1 MARDQRLVTLGAF
14 VRARRDAANPPAT
27 DERRQ
32 VSGLRREEVAAQAF
46 ISDDYYRRIE
56 QGRIV
61 PSADVLRRIGE
72 VLGFGDDETRYAESL
87 LSEADHPERPVAGA
101 PSAAL
106 RSLVDQLGEVPA
118 LVIGPGT
125 AILAWNDAAAELLV
139 DFAAIPAA
147 RRRYVELLFTDDDFQ
162 SRFAD
167 LDAMRRTVVGIVRAS
182 APSGQPD
189 SAWID
194 DLERA
199 DERFRELWRR
209 HAVTQPHDHLRVRL
223 RTEDGASTEYD
234 QVVLQ
239 VVDEPTQRVLL
250 FARRSP

>member
-14 VRARRDAANPPAT
+14 VRARRDAAAPPAT
-27 DERRQ
+27 DARRQ
-32 VSGLRREEVAAQAF
+32 VSGLRREEVAASAF

-61 PSADVLRRIGE
+61 PSADVLRRIGG
-72 VLGFGDDETRYAESL
+72 VLGFGDDEYRYAESL
-87 LSEADHPERPVAGA
+87 LADPGDADRPATVS

-106 RSLVDQLGEVPA
+106 RGLVDQLGEVPA

-125 AILAWNDAAAELLV
+125 AILAWNGAAAELLV
-139 DFAAIPAA
+139 DFAAVPAD
-147 RRRYVELLFTDDDFQ
+147 RRRYAELLFTDEDFQ

-182 APSGQPD
+182 APSGEPD
-189 SAWID
+189 GAWID
-194 DLERA
+194 DLARA

-209 HAVTQPHDHLRVRL
+209 HDVTQPHDHLRVRL

>member
-1 MARDQRLVTLGAF
+1 MARDPRLVTLGAF
-14 VRARRDAANPPAT
+14 VRARRDATAPPAT
-27 DERRQ
+27 GERRQ
-32 VSGLRREEVAAQAF
+32 VSGLRREEVAARAF

-61 PSADVLRRIGE
+61 PSSDVLRRIGE
-72 VLGFGDDETRYAESL
+72 VLGFGDDEYRYAESL
-87 LSEADHPERPVAGA
+87 LADPGDADRPATA
-101 PSAAL
+101 SPSAAL

-118 LVIGPGT
+118 LVIGAGT
-125 AILAWNDAAAELLV
+125 AILAWNGAAAGLLV
-139 DFAAIPAA
+139 DFAAVSAD
-147 RRRYVELLFTDDDFQ
+147 RRRYAELLFTDEDFQ

-182 APSGQPD
+182 APSGEPD
-189 SAWID
+189 GAWID
-194 DLERA
+194 DLARA

-209 HAVTQPHDHLRVRL
+209 HDVTQPHDHLRVRL
-223 RTEDGASTEYD
+223 LTEGGASTEYD

-250 FARRSP
+250 FARRAP